1 MDGWGVQKFC
11 TLSCGALHIDD
22 DGTKKYLWSL
32 CLQLVQEALD
42 NAREGRTCIVI
53 AHRLSTIQN
62 ADIIFVMEDGQ
73 VLEKGTHQEL
83 LAKQGAYA
91 GFVHNQKIH

>member
-1 MDGWGVQKFC
+1 
-11 TLSCGALHIDD
+11 
-22 DGTKKYLWSL
+22 
-32 CLQLVQEALD
+32 
-42 NAREGRTCIVI
+42 
-53 AHRLSTIQN
+53 
-62 ADIIFVMEDGQ
+62 MEDGQ